1 MFIIRMVLGLIK
13 KIIFM
18 VFMAF
23 LMPLI
28 VIGGLVY
35 YVVTNYI

>member
-13 KIIFM
+13 KI

-23 LMPLI
+23 MALLMPLI

-35 YVVTNYI
+35 YVVTNYA